1 VPPPF
6 RVYLASLARQA
17 QTLKGKSSRL
27 TQNSEQTLKSITMRI
42 YTSLFFLLALN
53 ISPVHAQ
60 KNIKVEEEYNIA
72 RMMSRFAEINKTQT
86 TTSGWRI
93 QLVATTD
100 RRKMEETRESFLR
113 NYPGISIDWEHA
125 KPYYRLRAGAFKT
138 KLEAIRVLEQLKKDY
153 PSAFPAQVDN
163 IEVQDLI
170 EL

>member
-1 VPPPF
+1 MILTIV
-6 RVYLASLARQA
+6 SLSLFFKVK
-17 QTLKGKSSRL
+17 T
-27 TQNSEQTLKSITMRI
+27 IVMRI
-42 YTSLFFLLALN
+42 YTSLIVLLALS
-53 ISPVHAQ
+53 IPAVYAQ
-60 KNIKVEEEYNIA
+60 KNIKVEEEYNIS
-72 RMMSRFAEINKTQT
+72 RMMTRFVEINRTQT

-100 RRKMEETRESFLR
+100 RRKMEETKESFMR

-138 KLEAIRVLEQLKKDY
+138 KLEAIRVLEGLKKEY

-163 IEVQDLI
+163 IELKDLI